1 MDAVGDQIVPSANFY
16 VMQVINVTFLCKKI
30 EAFRKININC

>member
-16 VMQVINVTFLCKKI
+16 VMQVSVI
-30 EAFRKININC
+30 ARKSQIKSQKEKC